1 MAILE
6 GSSGKEK
13 VKSVVCISYYGHL
26 GNTQFKWLRE
36 PRFLFLL
43 QVDSIATGLFSIL
56 VKSLMFIQNTPTE
69 LKYCSA
75 FQRINTW
82 FYNLQAWLISPILN
96 KWKVTILNHLT
107 YMHPICHKRLN
118 FTLYY
123 FASTTFIKYFM

>member
-56 VKSLMFIQNTPTE
+56 VKSLVYPEHTYRTKVLFSISAN
-69 LKYCSA
+69 KYMV
-75 FQRINTW
+75 
-82 FYNLQAWLISPILN
+82 LQ
-96 KWKVTILNHLT
+96 
-107 YMHPICHKRLN
+107 
-118 FTLYY
+118 
-123 FASTTFIKYFM
+123 FASMADISYPEQMKSDNT